1 MSWFCI
7 GVNPVNSSNAMTEF
21 LRMADSSATLQ
32 STLSIS
38 SAVIYLSCMNFSN
51 ASYSTRTSLSLPESV
66 SDRLPESIY
75 LPSSSGD
82 ILYCTSSESSDFT
95 SLI

>member
-21 LRMADSSATLQ
+21 LRMADSSATLL

-38 SAVIYLSCMNFSN
+38 SAVIYLSFINFSN
-51 ASYSTRTSLSLPESV
+51 ASYSTSTSLSLSESV
-66 SDRLPESIY
+66 SDSLPEAIY

-82 ILYCTSSESSDFT
+82 ILYCTNSESSDFT